1 LALTIITDVLIVLAS
16 ALLVGEIFEQ
26 LCLPCVVG
34 EILGGMI
41 IGPSLLGLV
50 VSNDAIQAISS
61 VALFFIIFSIGF
73 ELRTQMVR
81 GKLINASLLTLTSF
95 LAPLVLTALL
105 ALIFFPFG
113 AQANFVIALAISI
126 PSISIISVLCLQ
138 YNLLSTTSGQLI
150 LSSVTI
156 SDVLAFVIFAGVVHP
171 FESTLTL
178 VIEIAIFIIGFVI
191 VDWIL
196 NRKPEAFKQLL
207 ARTSSLFRREDF
219 SYVLLIIVGL
229 ALSVIFQIIGLSY
242 ILGAFFAGLIL
253 HDGLIGRS
261 AFNRISKTLSTMNNL
276 FFIPIFFGFAGI
288 EIVLQSIGFLS
299 FAGLALIIVV
309 ALGAGV
315 SLTYYVS
322 KNVLQSKMRIVPKQ
336 LAGILSG
343 RGAIGIAIATV
354 ALEEGTISGEGFSLV
369 ILATLAMSLVAPFL
383 AGRMFRQRLPKKEQT
398 MPAQVETV
406 LK

>member
-1 LALTIITDVLIVLAS
+1 MALTIITDVLIVLAS

-41 IGPSLLGLV
+41 IGPSVLGLV

-81 GKLINASLLTLTSF
+81 GKLINASLLTITSF

-196 NRKPEAFKQLL
+196 NRKPEAFKQFL

-322 KNVLQSKMRIVPKQ
+322 KNVLQSKMRIFPKQ

-343 RGAIGIAIATV
+343 RGAIGIAIATI

-383 AGRMFRQRLPKKEQT
+383 AGRMFRQRFPKKEQT
-398 MPAQVETV
+398 MPAQVEAV